1 MSDETQ
7 NPAPVRVVRLDTAGD
22 VRRELARLYRA
33 CRRGD
38 VPAPD
43 GSKMACILGLIIR
56 SIETAEIE
64 ERLNRLEGQR

>member
-1 MSDETQ
+1 MTATSN
-7 NPAPVRVVRLDTAGD
+7 NPAPVRVGKLDTARE

-38 VPAPD
+38 VVPSD
-43 GSKMACILGLIIR
+43 GSKMANILGLIAR

-64 ERLNRLEGQR
+64 ERLERLEGIK